1 MFHLEVFIMRLKN
14 FLEDLQ
20 KSHPSEVLVIDDQ
33 INPSDFEVTAIL
45 RHLELADKYPLVYF
59 SNLLNLEGNRSDFP
73 LITNVFA
80 SRERCAVALGMDPK
94 DCKLPLSLEYAAREE
109 RRLPVQKVS
118 KEKSP
123 VKDVILKGDDA
134 DLRKFPIVLHHEM
147 DLGPYIDMIPIMRD
161 VESGAYNACFQRT
174 MYKGPQKLGIHMSPR
189 HNWEIVR
196 KNETQNKPTPVVI
209 AVGHHPAFCLASL
222 NVAPFFEDDFEVIG
236 GIMGE
241 NLCVTP
247 SETWGEDFMVP
258 AEAEILI
265 EGEVLPKVREVEA
278 PFGEFTGYYGPQRY
292 RWVIEVKAISYRQD
306 AIYQNIFTG
315 HRDTL
320 ILGAVPKEGNLYN
333 RIRAM
338 VPTVKSVCLPN
349 SGCGRFNCYI
359 SIDKKTDG
367 ESKQAALI
375 ALGEIDF
382 VKNVIVVDEDIDP
395 FNEEE
400 VMWSVATR
408 VQADEDV
415 DILKNVKGSVLDPSI
430 KGNILTAKMIID
442 ATRPAER
449 PFAERIKVPEVALA
463 RTRDLLMKKNI
474 I

>member
-1 MFHLEVFIMRLKN
+1 MRIKDYLEK
-14 FLEDLQ
+14 LQ
-20 KSHPSEVLVIDDQ
+20 KSHPQEVLEIDEKIDPA
-33 INPSDFEVTAIL
+33 NFEVTAIL
-45 RHLELADKYPLVYF
+45 RHLEMAGKYPLVYF
-59 SNLLNLEGNRSDFP
+59 TNLLNMEGKRSEFP

-80 SRERCAVALGMDPK
+80 SRERCAIAMGMESEE
-94 DCKLPLSLEYAAREE
+94 CKLPLSIEYAIREE
-109 RRLPVQKVS
+109 RRFSVEPIPKD
-118 KEKSP
+118 KAP
-123 VKDVILKGDDA
+123 VKETVLIGEDA
-134 DLRKFPIVLHHEM
+134 DLRQFPIVRHHEM

-161 VESGAYNACFQRT
+161 PETGAYNACFQRT
-174 MYKGPQKLGIHMSPR
+174 MYKGPRKLGLHMSPR
-189 HNWEIVR
+189 HNWEIAR
-196 KNETQNKPTPVVI
+196 KNESQNKPTPVVI
-209 AVGHHPAFCLASL
+209 AVGHHPAFSLGSL
-222 NVAPFFEDDFEVIG
+222 NVTPFFDNDYEVIG
-236 GIMGE
+236 SIMGE
-241 NLCVTP
+241 PLRVTP
-247 SETWGEDFMVP
+247 SETWGDDFMVP
-258 AEAEILI
+258 ADAEILI

-292 RWVIEVKAISYRQD
+292 RWVIEVKAISHRPD
-306 AIYQNIFTG
+306 PIYQNIFTG

-320 ILGAVPKEGNLYN
+320 ILGAIPKEGNLYN

-382 VKNVIVVDEDIDP
+382 IKNVVVVDEDIDP

-415 DILKNVKGSVLDPSI
+415 DILKNLKGSVLDPSL

-442 ATRPAER
+442 ATKSLER
-449 PFAERIKVPEVALA
+449 PFAERIKVPDEALD
-463 RTRDLLMKKNI
+463 RTKGLLKEKNI

>member
-1 MFHLEVFIMRLKN
+1 MRLKEY
-14 FLEDLQ
+14 LETLQ
-20 KSHPSEVLVIDDQ
+20 KNHPSEVLVIDDK
-33 INPSDFEVTAIL
+33 INPVDFEVTAVL
-45 RHLELADKYPLVYF
+45 RQLEMVGKYPLVYF
-59 SNLLNLEGNRSDFP
+59 TNLLDLEGKKSAFP

-80 SRERCAVALGMDPK
+80 SRARCAVALNMDPK
-94 DCKLPLSLEYAAREE
+94 DCKLPLSLAYAVREE
-109 RRLPVQKVS
+109 RRLPPANIPG
-118 KEKSP
+118 EKAP
-123 VKDVILKGDDA
+123 VKEIVLSGGAA
-134 DLRKFPIVLHHEM
+134 DLRKLPIVRHHEM

-161 VESGAYNACFQRT
+161 PESGAYNACFQRT
-174 MYKGPQKLGIHMSPR
+174 MYKGPQKLGLHMSPR

-196 KNETQNKPTPVVI
+196 NNESRGQETPVVI
-209 AVGHHPAFCLASL
+209 ALGHHPAFSLGAL
-222 NVAPFFEDDFEVIG
+222 NVAPYFDDDYEVIG
-236 GIMGE
+236 AVMGE
-241 NLCVTP
+241 PLRVTP

-258 AEAEILI
+258 ADAEILI
-265 EGEVLPKVREVEA
+265 EGQVLPNVREVEA
-278 PFGEFTGYYGPQRY
+278 PFGEFTGYYGPQRH
-292 RWVIEVKAISYRQD
+292 RWVIEVKAVTHRRD
-306 AIYQNIFTG
+306 AIFQNIFTG

-338 VPTVKSVCLPN
+338 IPTVKSVCLPI

-359 SIDKKTDG
+359 SLDKKTEG

-382 VKNVIVVDEDIDP
+382 IKNVVVVDEDIDP

-415 DILKNVKGSVLDPSI
+415 DILKNLKGNVLDPSL

-442 ATRPAER
+442 ATRPVER
-449 PFAERIKVPEVALA
+449 PFAERIKVPDAALE
-463 RTRDLLMKKNI
+463 RVRPILQKKNLI
-474 I
+474 

>member
-1 MFHLEVFIMRLKN
+1 MRIKDYLEK
-14 FLEDLQ
+14 LQ
-20 KSHPSEVLVIDDQ
+20 KSHPQEVLEIDEKIDPA
-33 INPSDFEVTAIL
+33 NFEVTAIL
-45 RHLELADKYPLVYF
+45 RHLEIAGKYPLVYF
-59 SNLLNLEGNRSDFP
+59 TNLLNMEGKRSDFP

-80 SRERCAVALGMDPK
+80 SRERCAIAMGMAPEES
-94 DCKLPLSLEYAAREE
+94 KLPLSIEYAVRVE
-109 RRLPVQKVS
+109 RRFPVEPIP
-118 KEKSP
+118 KEKAP
-123 VKDVILKGDDA
+123 VKEIVLIGEDA
-134 DLRKFPIVLHHEM
+134 DLRQFPIVRHHEM

-161 VESGAYNACFQRT
+161 PETGAYNACFQRT
-174 MYKGPQKLGIHMSPR
+174 MYKGPRKLGLHMSPR

-196 KNETQNKPTPVVI
+196 KNESQDRPTPVVI
-209 AVGHHPAFCLASL
+209 AVGHDPAFSLGSL
-222 NVAPFFEDDFEVIG
+222 NVAPFFDNDYEVIG
-236 GIMGE
+236 SIMNE
-241 NLCVTP
+241 PLRVTP

-258 AEAEILI
+258 ADAEILI

-292 RWVIEVKAISYRQD
+292 RWVIEVKAISYRPD

-320 ILGAVPKEGNLYN
+320 ILGAIPKEGNLYN

-382 VKNVIVVDEDIDP
+382 IKNVVVVDEDIDP

-415 DILKNVKGSVLDPSI
+415 DILKNLKGNVLDPSL

-442 ATRPAER
+442 ATKSLER
-449 PFAERIKVPEVALA
+449 PFAERIKVPDEALE
-463 RTRDLLMKKNI
+463 RTKGLLKERNI

>member
-1 MFHLEVFIMRLKN
+1 MRLKEY
-14 FLEDLQ
+14 LETLQ
-20 KSHPSEVLVIDDQ
+20 KNHPSEVLVIDEE
-33 INPSDFEVTAIL
+33 INPVDFEVTAIL
-45 RHLELADKYPLVYF
+45 RQLEMVGKYPLVYF
-59 SNLLNLEGNRSDFP
+59 TNLLDLEGKKSAFP

-80 SRERCAVALGMDPK
+80 SRARCAVALNMDPK
-94 DCKLPLSLEYAAREE
+94 DCKLPLSLAYAVREE
-109 RRLPVQKVS
+109 RRLPPANIPG
-118 KEKSP
+118 EKAP
-123 VKDVILKGDDA
+123 VKEIVLSGGAA
-134 DLRKFPIVLHHEM
+134 DLRKLPIVRHHEM

-161 VESGAYNACFQRT
+161 PESGAYNACFQRT
-174 MYKGPQKLGIHMSPR
+174 MYKGPQKLGLHMSPR

-196 KNETQNKPTPVVI
+196 NNESRGQETPVVI
-209 AVGHHPAFCLASL
+209 ALGHHPAFSLGAL
-222 NVAPFFEDDFEVIG
+222 NVAPYFDDDYEVIG
-236 GIMGE
+236 AVMGE
-241 NLCVTP
+241 PLRVTP

-258 AEAEILI
+258 ADAEILI
-265 EGEVLPKVREVEA
+265 EGQVLPNVREVEA
-278 PFGEFTGYYGPQRY
+278 PFGEFTGYYGPQRH
-292 RWVIEVKAISYRQD
+292 RWVIEVKAVTHRRD
-306 AIYQNIFTG
+306 AIFQNIFTG

-338 VPTVKSVCLPN
+338 IPTVKSVCLPI

-359 SIDKKTDG
+359 SLDKKTEG

-382 VKNVIVVDEDIDP
+382 IKNVVVVDEDIDP

-415 DILKNVKGSVLDPSI
+415 DILKNLKGNVLDPSL

-442 ATRPAER
+442 ATRPVER
-449 PFAERIKVPEVALA
+449 PFAERIKVPDAALE
-463 RTRDLLMKKNI
+463 RVRPILQKKNLI
-474 I
+474 